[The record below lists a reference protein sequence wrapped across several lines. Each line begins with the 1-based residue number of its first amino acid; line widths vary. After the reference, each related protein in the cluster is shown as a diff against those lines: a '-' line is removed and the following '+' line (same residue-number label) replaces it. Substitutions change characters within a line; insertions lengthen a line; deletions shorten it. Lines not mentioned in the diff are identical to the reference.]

1 MKIGT
6 SPRSYLAQWPG
17 PSTWPGSFPRPSPEF
32 AQSRMPG
39 ITILSPG
46 SPTIVS
52 EGKDG
57 CMSTRTRKDL
67 ICLSIG
73 AENVATLKDAAA
85 REGIPASALV
95 RQWISAHQEAEDE

>member
-1 MKIGT
+1 
-6 SPRSYLAQWPG
+6 
-17 PSTWPGSFPRPSPEF
+17 
-32 AQSRMPG
+32 
-39 ITILSPG
+39 
-46 SPTIVS
+46 
-52 EGKDG
+52 
-57 CMSTRTRKDL
+57 MSTRTRKDL